1 MSKYTATFSRRR
13 SNKISIAI
21 PASLVRDVPHLRE
34 KTSKIGMIGRAA
46 SIFRIDEIIIYF
58 DSLDINQR
66 KEGRLINLI
75 LNYLETP
82 QYLRKRLFKLI
93 SELKYVGILPP
104 LRTPH
109 HLVTD
114 NIEEVK
120 SCDIRDGVIIKSDS
134 RSSLVDI
141 GLSKLVTIN
150 TSLKKDSRI
159 PLKIQ
164 KVDKKILVEPIRKEA
179 IELYW
184 GYRVIFPKLTLRKII
199 QSVDYD
205 LVIATSK
212 YGKKVNEILNEIRN
226 KWSESHSVLIIFGS
240 PTQGIDEILAQEN
253 VNTEDVTNFRI
264 NTIQDQ
270 GVETIRTEEAIFASL
285 SILNLFN

>member
-1 MSKYTATFSRRR
+1 MSRYTAVFCRRR
-13 SNKISIAI
+13 SNKISVAI

-58 DSLDINQR
+58 DSMDINQR

-82 QYLRKRLFKLI
+82 QYLRKHLFKLNPD
-93 SELKYVGILPP
+93 LKYVGILPP

-109 HLVTD
+109 HLVAR
-114 NIEEVK
+114 NVEEVR
-120 SCDIRDGVIIKSDS
+120 SGDIRDGVIIKTDS
-134 RSSLVDI
+134 KSSLTDV
-141 GLSKLVTIN
+141 GLSKLVTVRA
-150 TSLKKDSRI
+150 SLNKGSRT

-164 KVDKKILVEPIRKEA
+164 KVDKKIFAEPIRKEA

-184 GYRVIFPKLTLRKII
+184 GYRVIFPKLTLRKVIE
-199 QSVDYD
+199 SVDYD

-212 YGKKVNEILNEIRN
+212 YGKNVNKVLDEIRN
-226 KWSESHSVLIIFGS
+226 KWSESHKALIIFGS

-253 VNTEDVTNFRI
+253 VNTEEITNFRI
-264 NTIQDQ
+264 NAIQDQ